1 MNWSYDIDN
10 ELKIRKELENML
22 NYDIELQ
29 KTEDKYS
36 WDISC
41 FRYNIK
47 TNKKTLL
54 GYIELEQSDTWIDEY
69 PLFWKYHSFLARKVF
84 KFNWDKNI
92 FTSELKNGWGRTV
105 YLIVNNNLT
114 DMICQ
119 DIKTISTLKFSYC
132 KVKDR
137 YYNDCYLRI
146 NKNNKIIISGKNNCK
161 NFIKDFFEKQR
172 KLEEYIE
179 KP

>member
-1 MNWSYDIDN
+1 MNYDIDN
-10 ELKIRKELENML
+10 ELKIRKKLESML

-41 FRYNIK
+41 FRYNTK
-47 TNKKTLL
+47 TNQKTLL

-69 PLFWKYHSFLARKVF
+69 PDFWKYHSFLARKVF
-84 KFNWDKNI
+84 KFDWNNNVFLI
-92 FTSELKNGWGRTV
+92 NELKNDWARTI
-105 YLIVNNNLT
+105 YLIVNKNLT

-119 DIKTISTLKFSYC
+119 SIKTISTLNFEYC

-146 NKNNKIIISGKNNCK
+146 NKRNKTIICGQNDCK
-161 NFIKDFFEKQR
+161 RFIKDFFEKQR
-172 KLEEYIE
+172 ILEEYE
-179 KP
+179 